1 MKKIDAIVN
10 TCIDRNYVT
19 QENAPWLRYALE
31 KRMTSLLTFIP
42 LCVIGLLLT
51 NPETFLSFY
60 LTFYLLR
67 SLTNGW
73 HAKTFLSCL
82 VSSIMGEF
90 VFLGVLSKLQNT
102 AVIYIFVSVSV
113 LLLWMLSPYNHPNM
127 RLAKEEMV
135 ACKYSV
141 RKRLVLLALIL
152 IALEMLH
159 IEHCVKGIQIG
170 IIMVAFTL
178 LLAYIKNIKR

>member
-1 MKKIDAIVN
+1 MKQIDAIVT
-10 TCIDRNYVT
+10 TCIEKGYVT
-19 QENAPWLRYALE
+19 PEKAPWLCYALE
-31 KRMTSLLTFIP
+31 KRITSLLTFIP
-42 LCVIGLLLT
+42 LCIIGLLLT
-51 NPETFLSFY
+51 NPATFLSFY
-60 LTFYLLR
+60 FTFYLLR

-90 VFLGVLSKLQNT
+90 VFLGVLSKLRHT
-102 AVIYIFVSVSV
+102 AVIYIFVSISV

-127 RLAKEEMV
+127 RLAEDEIA

-152 IALEMLH
+152 IALEVLH
-159 IEHCVKGIQIG
+159 MEHCTIGIQIG

-178 LLAYIKNIKR
+178 LLAYIENIKR